1 MHSSV
6 ETTRRGTVAPAAR
19 RARAAVFATF
29 ALNGFLAAMW
39 VVHIP
44 VITERTGV
52 SHGTLGLLIL
62 VMAGSSIVG
71 MQAAGPLA
79 DRFGS
84 RVLVGAAV
92 TWLVVAVSGPAWAT
106 GPIQL
111 AIALAIFGF
120 GNGALDVS
128 MNAQAVQVER
138 VYSRPIMAAF
148 HALFS
153 CGGLVGSLAGAAAMH
168 AGADT
173 RVSFAVAAVLGLLV
187 MLASV
192 PSLLPRPHT
201 TSHVEPSGEVA
212 EYAAPA
218 ADHAGPVAAAARE
231 SDVKSAVPSP
241 DSRTGARRD
250 ESTARRRIRRLLPP
264 KVLALAAIAFALLM
278 AEGVA
283 NDWSALQTHEH
294 LGVGDATAALSFGA
308 FSIAMTVGRFTAD
321 RVSERFGRIAVVR
334 WGSVLG
340 AAGLA
345 VIMLSPW
352 LPLSLAGWIL
362 AGLGLAGGV
371 PQIFTAAGN
380 LGTPTAATDMSK
392 VFGLGYLGF
401 LAGPSV
407 IGWLAQLTSLTLAF
421 TFPLTAVL
429 LCAWF
434 ARTVGDGT
442 PAEPVDAEQTPR

>member
-1 MHSSV
+1 MF
-6 ETTRRGTVAPAAR
+6 
-19 RARAAVFATF
+19 AVF

-44 VITERTGV
+44 VITDRTGV
-52 SHGTLGLLIL
+52 SHGTLGILIL
-62 VMAGSSIVG
+62 VMAGSGIVG

-84 RVLVGAAV
+84 RTLVAAAV

-106 GPIQL
+106 GPVQL
-111 AIALAIFGF
+111 GIALAIFGF

-138 VYSRPIMAAF
+138 VYRRPIMAAF

-168 AGADT
+168 AGADI
-173 RVSFAVAAVLGLLV
+173 RASFAVAAVLGLLV

-192 PSLLPRPHT
+192 PSLLPRPHA
-201 TSHVEPSGEVA
+201 TSHVEPAATVA
-212 EYAAPA
+212 ESAAVMDTAGNGVALTESATALPA
-218 ADHAGPVAAAARE
+218 ADAHASDSPAGRRATDAA
-231 SDVKSAVPSP
+231 V
-241 DSRTGARRD
+241 
-250 ESTARRRIRRLLPP
+250 RRRVRRWLPP

-294 LGVGDATAALSFGA
+294 LGVSDATAALSFGA

-345 VIMLSPW
+345 VIMASPW

-380 LGTPTAATDMSK
+380 LSTATAATDMSK

-421 TFPLTAVL
+421 TFPLLAVL

-434 ARTVGDGT
+434 AGTVGNDDRIIDL
-442 PAEPVDAEQTPR
+442 EDKNS

>member
-6 ETTRRGTVAPAAR
+6 ETTRRATAAPAAR

-44 VITERTGV
+44 VITDRTGV

-62 VMAGSSIVG
+62 VMAGSGIVG

-84 RVLVGAAV
+84 RTLVGAAV
-92 TWLVVAVSGPAWAT
+92 TWLVVVVSGPAWAT

-111 AIALAIFGF
+111 GIALALFGF

-138 VYSRPIMAAF
+138 VYGRPIMAAF

-153 CGGLVGSLAGAAAMH
+153 CGGLAGSLAGAAAMH
-168 AGADT
+168 AGADL
-173 RVSFAVAAVLGLLV
+173 RASFAVAAVLGLLV
-187 MLASV
+187 MLTSV
-192 PSLLPRPHT
+192 PSLLPRPHA
-201 TSHVEPSGEVA
+201 TSRVEPAAAVA
-212 EYAAPA
+212 GSAAAMSDHSA
-218 ADHAGPVAAAARE
+218 AGNVVTVTESAAARPRAGAAT
-231 SDVKSAVPSP
+231 SGSRAGTDSAV
-241 DSRTGARRD
+241 
-250 ESTARRRIRRLLPP
+250 RRRIRRWLPP

-345 VIMLSPW
+345 VIMASPW

-380 LGTPTAATDMSK
+380 LGTTTAATDMSK

-421 TFPLTAVL
+421 TFPLIAVL

-434 ARTVGDGT
+434 AGTVGD
-442 PAEPVDAEQTPR
+442 ANQVVDLEDKNS

>member
-1 MHSSV
+1 MHSPV

-19 RARAAVFATF
+19 RARAAVFAVF

-44 VITERTGV
+44 VITDHTGV

-62 VMAGSSIVG
+62 VMAGSGIIG

-84 RVLVGAAV
+84 RTLVTAAV
-92 TWLVVAVSGPAWAT
+92 AWLVVAVSGPAWAT
-106 GPIQL
+106 GPVQL
-111 AIALAIFGF
+111 GIALALFGF

-138 VYSRPIMAAF
+138 VYHRPIMAAF

-168 AGADT
+168 AGTDI

-192 PSLLPRPHT
+192 PSLLPRLHA
-201 TSHVEPSGEVA
+201 TSHVETAAAIA
-212 EYAAPA
+212 ESATVPDHSAAGNGGATESAAALPA
-218 ADHAGPVAAAARE
+218 AGAGSRPGRRVA
-231 SDVKSAVPSP
+231 DSAVC
-241 DSRTGARRD
+241 
-250 ESTARRRIRRLLPP
+250 RRIRRWLPS

-294 LGVGDATAALSFGA
+294 LGVSDATAALSFGA

-334 WGSVLG
+334 WGSLLG

-345 VIMLSPW
+345 VIMASPW

-380 LGTPTAATDMSK
+380 LSTATAATDMSK

-421 TFPLTAVL
+421 TFPLLAVL

-434 ARTVGDGT
+434 AGTVGD
-442 PAEPVDAEQTPR
+442 ENRVIDLEDKNS

>member
-6 ETTRRGTVAPAAR
+6 ETTPRGTVAPAAR

-44 VITERTGV
+44 VITDRTGV

-62 VMAGSSIVG
+62 VMAGSGIVG

-84 RVLVGAAV
+84 RTLVGAAV
-92 TWLVVAVSGPAWAT
+92 TWLIVAVSGPAWAT

-111 AIALAIFGF
+111 GIALAIFGF

-138 VYSRPIMAAF
+138 VYGRPIMAAF

-168 AGADT
+168 AGADI

-201 TSHVEPSGEVA
+201 TSHIEPSAA

-218 ADHAGPVAAAARE
+218 ADHAGTAAAVARE
-231 SDVKSAVPSP
+231 SDVKSAVASQ
-241 DSRTGARRD
+241 DSRIRRG
-250 ESTARRRIRRLLPP
+250 ESVRRRIRRLLPP

-334 WGSVLG
+334 WGAVLG

-345 VIMLSPW
+345 VIMVSPW

-380 LGTPTAATDMSK
+380 LGTATAATDMSK

-401 LAGPSV
+401 LAGPSI

-421 TFPLTAVL
+421 TFPLMAVL

-434 ARTVGDGT
+434 AGTVGDAQSSAPT
-442 PAEPVDAEQTPR
+442 TSSTAER

>member
-44 VITERTGV
+44 VITDRTGV

-62 VMAGSSIVG
+62 VMAGSGIVG

-84 RVLVGAAV
+84 RTLVGAAV
-92 TWLVVAVSGPAWAT
+92 SWLVVAVSAPAWAT

-111 AIALAIFGF
+111 GIALALFGF

-138 VYSRPIMAAF
+138 VYGRPIMAAF

-168 AGADT
+168 AGADI
-173 RVSFAVAAVLGLLV
+173 RASFAVAAVLGLLV

-192 PSLLPRPHT
+192 PSLLPRPHA
-201 TSHVEPSGEVA
+201 TSHVEPAAAVA
-212 EYAAPA
+212 ES
-218 ADHAGPVAAAARE
+218 AAAVPGHAAGHVVAVTESATARRGAGAATSGSRAG
-231 SDVKSAVPSP
+231 SDSAV
-241 DSRTGARRD
+241 
-250 ESTARRRIRRLLPP
+250 RRRIRRWLPP

-345 VIMLSPW
+345 VIMASPW

-380 LGTPTAATDMSK
+380 LGTATAATDMSK

-421 TFPLTAVL
+421 TFPLIAVL

-434 ARTVGDGT
+434 AGTVGDT
-442 PAEPVDAEQTPR
+442 NRVVDLEDKNS

>member
-44 VITERTGV
+44 VITDRTGV

-62 VMAGSSIVG
+62 VMAGSGIVG

-84 RVLVGAAV
+84 RALVTAAV
-92 TWLVVAVSGPAWAT
+92 SWLIVAVSGPAWAT

-111 AIALAIFGF
+111 GLALAIFGF

-138 VYSRPIMAAF
+138 VYGRPIMAAF

-168 AGADT
+168 AGADI

-201 TSHVEPSGEVA
+201 TSHVEPSAAVA

-218 ADHAGPVAAAARE
+218 AGHAGTAAAVARE
-231 SDVKSAVPSP
+231 SDVKSAVASQ
-241 DSRTGARRD
+241 DSRTRRG
-250 ESTARRRIRRLLPP
+250 ESVRRHIRRLLPP

-345 VIMLSPW
+345 VIMVSPW

-380 LGTPTAATDMSK
+380 LGTATAATDMSK

-421 TFPLTAVL
+421 TFPLIAVL

-434 ARTVGDGT
+434 AGTVGD
-442 PAEPVDAEQTPR
+442 AHRVRQ

>member
-44 VITERTGV
+44 VITDRTGV

-62 VMAGSSIVG
+62 VMAGSGIVG

-84 RVLVGAAV
+84 RALVAAAV
-92 TWLVVAVSGPAWAT
+92 SWLIVAVSGPAWAT

-111 AIALAIFGF
+111 GLALAIFGF

-138 VYSRPIMAAF
+138 VYGRPIMAAF

-168 AGADT
+168 AGADI

-187 MLASV
+187 MLASA

-201 TSHVEPSGEVA
+201 TSHVEPSAA
-212 EYAAPA
+212 EYAAPT
-218 ADHAGPVAAAARE
+218 ADHAGTAAAVARE
-231 SDVKSAVPSP
+231 SDVKSAVASQ
-241 DSRTGARRD
+241 DSRTRHG
-250 ESTARRRIRRLLPP
+250 ESVRRRIRRLLPP

-345 VIMLSPW
+345 VIMVSPW
-352 LPLSLAGWIL
+352 LPLSLTGWIL

-380 LGTPTAATDMSK
+380 LGTTTAATDMSK

-407 IGWLAQLTSLTLAF
+407 IGGLAQLTSLTLAF
-421 TFPLTAVL
+421 TFPLIAVL

-434 ARTVGDGT
+434 AGTVGD
-442 PAEPVDAEQTPR
+442 ARRVVDLEDKNS

>member
-1 MHSSV
+1 MNSSV
-6 ETTRRGTVAPAAR
+6 EVARRGPVAPAAR
-19 RARAAVFATF
+19 RARAAVFAVF

-52 SHGTLGLLIL
+52 AHGTLGLLIL
-62 VMAGSSIVG
+62 VMAGSGIVG

-84 RVLVGAAV
+84 RILVGAAAL
-92 TWLVVAVSGPAWAT
+92 WLTLAVNGPAWAT

-111 AIALAIFGF
+111 GIALALFGF

-128 MNAQAVQVER
+128 MNAQAVEVER
-138 VYSRPIMAAF
+138 VYGRPIMAAF

-168 AGADT
+168 AQVDI
-173 RVSFAVAAVLGLLV
+173 RVSFAVAAAGSLV
-187 MLASV
+187 VVAVTV
-192 PSLLPRPHT
+192 PALLPRLRA
-201 TSHVEPSGEVA
+201 TSQPERADAGADAPVA
-212 EYAAPA
+212 SRRAAAPRYDAGGTGFVSA
-218 ADHAGPVAAAARE
+218 AGQLVHRW
-231 SDVKSAVPSP
+231 
-241 DSRTGARRD
+241 
-250 ESTARRRIRRLLPP
+250 LPP
-264 KVLALAAIAFALLM
+264 RVLALAAIAFAMLM

-294 LGVGDATAALSFGA
+294 LGVSDATAALSFGA
-308 FSIAMTVGRFTAD
+308 FSVAMTVGRFGAD
-321 RVSERFGRIAVVR
+321 RVSGRFGRIAVVR

-345 VIMLSPW
+345 VIMAAPW
-352 LPLSLAGWIL
+352 LPLSLAGWVL

-380 LGTPTAATDMSK
+380 LGTATAATDMSK

-407 IGWLAQLTSLTLAF
+407 IGWLAQLTSLTVAF
-421 TFPLTAVL
+421 TFPLVAVL

-434 ARTVGDGT
+434 AGTVGDR
-442 PAEPVDAEQTPR
+442 E